1 MNARVFRPN
10 AHNYANGTPHSK
22 FPDLIYMDMEIV
34 GVNAA
39 FSGYVPRDIPSLLEA
54 APDLLAIAREYAS
67 QCVNCNGSAEI
78 IKNDRGGD
86 AIDDRAEPC
95 PACKDIW
102 GVIDR
107 ATKP

>member
-1 MNARVFRPN
+1 MSHTPGPWTTRELSGDDHRGMGWIEADGRDISPYGDAALWMEQNR
-10 AHNYANGTPHSK
+10 ANGT
-22 FPDLIYMDMEIV
+22 LM
-34 GVNAA
+34 A
-39 FSGYVPRDIPSLLEA
+39 A

-86 AIDDRAEPC
+86 PIDDRAEPC